1 MRDKLEILALVLGFM
16 GLFGTITITFLPT
29 WRVSAFIGANIVVM
43 EDLWEGLWMN
53 CWRQA
58 NIRMQCKV
66 YESVLIL
73 PSELQAARALM
84 CLSIIVVAIAL
95 LITGCGTRKFTCC
108 GDNTRSKNVTLA
120 LGGCLFLL
128 SFLTTIIPVS
138 WVGLTV
144 IQNFYSPLVMEGRK
158 RELGSAL
165 FIGWAT
171 SGILLI
177 TGIIIL
183 VSYSKHQAK
192 DEDPYYT
199 GAPLRSLRKP
209 STAGSAYLKRTPS
222 GSHKH
227 QEYV

>member
-16 GLFGTITITFLPT
+16 GLFGTVTITALPT
-29 WRVSAFIGANIVVM
+29 WRVSAFIGANIIVM
-43 EDLWEGLWMN
+43 EDLWEGLWMD
-53 CWRQA
+53 CMRQA
-58 NIRMQCKV
+58 GIRMQCKV
-66 YESVLIL
+66 YESMLIL
-73 PSELQAARALM
+73 PPELQAARALM
-84 CLSIIVVAIAL
+84 CLSIVLVVIAL
-95 LITGCGTRKFTCC
+95 IITGCGTRVFTCC
-108 GDNTRSKNVTLA
+108 GDNLKSKNTTLA
-120 LGGCLFLL
+120 IGGCLYLL

-144 IQNFYSPLVMEGRK
+144 ISNFYDPLVMEGRK

-171 SGILLI
+171 CGILLI

-209 STAGSAYLKRTPS
+209 STEGSAYLKRTPS
-222 GSHKH
+222 TSHKH
-227 QEYV
+227 HQYV